1 MTTKTVKNAL
11 LISTGAAAALAVGAV
26 SANADTVT
34 VKQGDSVWALAKEY
48 DTSVSAI
55 AKANKLSNPALILSG
70 SSLNIPSSSSA
81 ATTTSE
87 TASSASTTAAT
98 SISAENADGT
108 VTIASGDTLYG
119 IAERYGV
126 SVSTLIAN
134 NDGST
139 FIVAGQKLSLK
150 ATTTTS
156 AATTTSS
163 AAATTASPAVATTT
177 SSAAVSSAASSV
189 ASSQAPVASSATS
202 SVATSAPAST
212 ASSVASSQAPV
223 ASSATSSVATSAP
236 ASTASSVASSSYT
249 SQASSSATSYSTR
262 RTYPT
267 TSTSSSSSTTS
278 NSGVSSNYATTSSS
292 TNTYTYGQ
300 CTWYVKNMLSWVP
313 NGLGNAYQWASAA
326 AAEGYTVNN
335 TPTVGSVVVFQ
346 AGQAYAGS
354 LGHVAVVTAVYGDG
368 SIRISEGNYAGL
380 ATNTRTVTSAS
391 SYQYIHA

>member
-81 ATTTSE
+81 A
-87 TASSASTTAAT
+87 TTAAT

-177 SSAAVSSAASSV
+177 SSAAVSSA
-189 ASSQAPVASSATS
+189 
-202 SVATSAPAST
+202 

-380 ATNTRTVTSAS
+380 ATNTRTVTSTS

>member
-163 AAATTASPAVATTT
+163 AAATTASSAVATTT

-212 ASSVASSQAPV
+212 ASSVASSAP
-223 ASSATSSVATSAP
+223 
-236 ASTASSVASSSYT
+236 ASSSYT
-249 SQASSSATSYSTR
+249 SQASSSTTSYSTR
-262 RTYPT
+262 RTYT
-267 TSTSSSSSTTS
+267 ATSTSSSSSTTS
-278 NSGVSSNYATTSSS
+278 NSGVSSSYATTSSS

>member
-163 AAATTASPAVATTT
+163 AAATTASPAVAPTT

>member
-26 SANADTVT
+26 SANADTVA

-81 ATTTSE
+81 ATTTTSE

-98 SISAENADGT
+98 SISAENSDGT

-156 AATTTSS
+156 SAATATTSS
-163 AAATTASPAVATTT
+163 AATATT
-177 SSAAVSSAASSV
+177 SSAAVSSVASSAASSTSVASSSV
-189 ASSQAPVASSATS
+189 ASSA
-202 SVATSAPAST
+202 
-212 ASSVASSQAPV
+212 ASSQAP
-223 ASSATSSVATSAP
+223 ATSSSAT
-236 ASTASSVASSSYT
+236 
-249 SQASSSATSYSTR
+249 QASSSTSSYSTV
-262 RTYPT
+262 RTYAT
-267 TSTSSSSSTTS
+267 TSSTSAASKTTT
-278 NSGVSSNYATTSSS
+278 SGVSSSYATTSSS

-335 TPTVGSVVVFQ
+335 TPAVGSVVVFQ

-354 LGHVAVVTAVYGDG
+354 LGHVAVVTAVYSDG

-391 SYQYIHA
+391 SYQYIHE

>member
-139 FIVAGQKLSLK
+139 FIIAGQKLSLK

-163 AAATTASPAVATTT
+163 AAATTASSAVATTT
-177 SSAAVSSAASSV
+177 SSAAVSSA
-189 ASSQAPVASSATS
+189 
-202 SVATSAPAST
+202 

-262 RTYPT
+262 RTYTT

>member
-26 SANADTVT
+26 SANADTVA

-81 ATTTSE
+81 ATTTTSE

-98 SISAENADGT
+98 SISAENSDGT

-156 AATTTSS
+156 SAATATTSS
-163 AAATTASPAVATTT
+163 AATTTT
-177 SSAAVSSAASSV
+177 SSDAVSS
-189 ASSQAPVASSATS
+189 VASSATS
-202 SVATSAPAST
+202 STSVAS
-212 ASSVASSQAPV
+212 SSVASSAASSTSV
-223 ASSATSSVATSAP
+223 AS
-236 ASTASSVASSSYT
+236 SSVASSAASSQAPAT
-249 SQASSSATSYSTR
+249 SSSATQASSSTSSYSTV
-262 RTYPT
+262 RTYAT
-267 TSTSSSSSTTS
+267 TSSTSAASKTTT
-278 NSGVSSNYATTSSS
+278 SGVSSSYATTSSS

-335 TPTVGSVVVFQ
+335 TPAVGSVVVFQ

-354 LGHVAVVTAVYGDG
+354 LGHVAVVTAVYSDG

-391 SYQYIHA
+391 SYQYIHE

>member
-163 AAATTASPAVATTT
+163 AAATTASPAVATLPHRLLYL
-177 SSAAVSSAASSV
+177 
-189 ASSQAPVASSATS
+189 Q
-202 SVATSAPAST
+202 
-212 ASSVASSQAPV
+212 
-223 ASSATSSVATSAP
+223 
-236 ASTASSVASSSYT
+236 
-249 SQASSSATSYSTR
+249 
-262 RTYPT
+262 
-267 TSTSSSSSTTS
+267 
-278 NSGVSSNYATTSSS
+278 
-292 TNTYTYGQ
+292 
-300 CTWYVKNMLSWVP
+300 L
-313 NGLGNAYQWASAA
+313 L
-326 AAEGYTVNN
+326 
-335 TPTVGSVVVFQ
+335 
-346 AGQAYAGS
+346 
-354 LGHVAVVTAVYGDG
+354 L
-368 SIRISEGNYAGL
+368 L
-380 ATNTRTVTSAS
+380 
-391 SYQYIHA
+391 